1 MTVDVVLVAV
11 ELKKY
16 TWEPFIMH
24 KKISW
29 DPLTCRPHMSSSFS
43 SILLPLSHISLSPYS
58 PSARSGA
65 SQRKQKNTAA
75 QSHKEEAGDDVR
87 TLHSKDLMLLLQDA
101 RGGAREAEP
110 GVVVHWPDGL
120 HKGGREPPQEG
131 DGATV
136 GSLD

>member
-1 MTVDVVLVAV
+1 
-11 ELKKY
+11 
-16 TWEPFIMH
+16 
-24 KKISW
+24 
-29 DPLTCRPHMSSSFS
+29 MSSSFS
-43 SILLPLSHISLSPYS
+43 SILLPLSLISLSPYS
-58 PSARSGA
+58 PLARSGA

-75 QSHKEEAGDDVR
+75 QGHKEEAGDDVR

-101 RGGAREAEP
+101 RGGAREAEL
-110 GVVVHWPDGL
+110 GVVVHWSDGL